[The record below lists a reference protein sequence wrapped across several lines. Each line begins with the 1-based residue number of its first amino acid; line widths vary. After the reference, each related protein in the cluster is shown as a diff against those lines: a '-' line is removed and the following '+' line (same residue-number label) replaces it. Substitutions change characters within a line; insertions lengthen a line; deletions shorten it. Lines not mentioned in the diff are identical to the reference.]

1 MIILSLCCTL
11 SCLLLIWFKST
22 ALEEYSRLLRVPL
35 APKMTEYLES
45 LKDNGNYEKKNTV
58 MGVTLGNKKYS
69 TYLEFLQY
77 YYYDK
82 FIVSLVSCPICL
94 SFWIGCLLGL
104 FNWPM
109 FWPIISMGGLVG
121 YLLVEKLWPKS

>member
-1 MIILSLCCTL
+1 
-11 SCLLLIWFKST
+11 
-22 ALEEYSRLLRVPL
+22 
-35 APKMTEYLES
+35 MTEYLES
-45 LKDNGNYEKKNTV
+45 LKDNSNYEKKNTV

-82 FIVSLVSCPICL
+82 FVVSLVSCPICL
-94 SFWIGCLLGL
+94 SFWVGCLLGL

>member
-45 LKDNGNYEKKNTV
+45 LKDNSNYEKKNTV

-82 FIVSLVSCPICL
+82 FVVSLVSCPICL
-94 SFWIGCLLGL
+94 SFWVGCLLGL